1 MEIPCWRDW
10 GTTIVKMAISFMAGM
25 AVCSL
30 LLFGVRMVLPVS
42 AVTDDP
48 EAASENTTDSLLNLL
63 PDIEKIYRESLMMP
77 FIKAESKI
85 YDEDIAEYYRALM
98 DKTGL
103 APQEAQP

>member
-1 MEIPCWRDW
+1 M
-10 GTTIVKMAISFMAGM
+10 KMFFSFLAGM

-30 LLFGVRMVLPVS
+30 LLFTMKMIIPVS
-42 AVTDDP
+42 AATD
-48 EAASENTTDSLLNLL
+48 ESGSTSGNNTSVLLRML
-63 PDIEKIYRESLMMP
+63 PDIERIYHTSLTLP

-103 APQEAQP
+103 APSEAK

>member
-1 MEIPCWRDW
+1 
-10 GTTIVKMAISFMAGM
+10 
-25 AVCSL
+25 
-30 LLFGVRMVLPVS
+30 MVLPVS

>member
-1 MEIPCWRDW
+1 MF
-10 GTTIVKMAISFMAGM
+10 ISFMAGM

-30 LLFGVRMVLPVS
+30 VLFGVKMVLPVF
-42 AVTDDP
+42 AVTSDP
-48 EAASENTTDSLLNLL
+48 EVTSDNVSTSLLDLL
-63 PDIEKIYRESLMMP
+63 PDFEKIYKQSLEMP

-103 APQEAQP
+103 APRESPP